1 MTKKKTP
8 EKLTYLLQE
17 DKALE
22 MLELYNALDSM
33 LDEASETF
41 DIDLSTLRNLRHQT
55 WVLKETFSF
64 KPQKHDEYEDRPA
77 HWKAYVLPN
86 DDRAWSYKGMVG

>member
-17 DKALE
+17 DKAQE
-22 MLELYNALDSM
+22 MLELYIALDSM

-41 DIDLSTLRNLRHQT
+41 DIDLSTLRDLRHQT
-55 WVLKETFSF
+55 WRLKETFSF
-64 KPQKHDEYEDRPA
+64 KPQKHDEYADRPA
-77 HWKAYVLPN
+77 HWKEYVLPN
-86 DDRAWSYKGMVG
+86 DERAWYYNAKH

>member
-1 MTKKKTP
+1 MTKKKTQEP
-8 EKLTYLLQE
+8 VTYLLQE

-33 LDEASETF
+33 LDEAAETF
-41 DIDLSTLRNLRHQT
+41 DIDLSTLRDLRDQT
-55 WVLKETFSF
+55 WRMKETFSF
-64 KPQKHDEYEDRPA
+64 KPQKHEEYEDRPC

-86 DDRAWSYKGMVG
+86 DDRAWYYNAKH